1 MHPGVQACRQCSYKL
16 RNGANMLILR
26 NASLLPKIME
36 SKGKNIVLLEEVEKF
51 DAAKYLGYSK

>member
-1 MHPGVQACRQCSYKL
+1 
-16 RNGANMLILR
+16 MLILR